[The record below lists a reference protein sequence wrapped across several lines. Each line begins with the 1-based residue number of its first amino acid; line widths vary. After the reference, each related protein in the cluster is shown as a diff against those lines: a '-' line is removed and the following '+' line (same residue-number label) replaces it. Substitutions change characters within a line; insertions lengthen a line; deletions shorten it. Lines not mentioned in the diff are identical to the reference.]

1 MPQRKGQEDNLR
13 HQDIEPGKDIENVR
27 DTFIPHDD
35 GEGTDLVEQRDSL
48 LSSDDAALEEE
59 EEKDRR

>member
-13 HQDIEPGKDIENVR
+13 HQEIEPRKDIKNVR
-27 DTFIPHDD
+27 GTFIPHDD

-48 LSSDDAALEEE
+48 VPSDDAALEEE
-59 EEKDRR
+59 EKDRR